1 VDDADRRLLN
11 ELQRDN
17 TRSVAALA
25 AVVGLTPQTCH
36 RRLQR
41 LRESGLIL
49 REAALV
55 DQGRSPR
62 PVTAIIE
69 VALERLNDGV
79 RAAFEETMRS
89 ADDVLACYAVSG
101 PNDYVLTVALADV
114 ADYSRFVHE
123 HLVENPGV
131 KHFKGTLSVV
141 TVKQTTVIDF

>member
-17 TRSVAALA
+17 TRSAAALA
-25 AVVGLTPQTCH
+25 AAVGLTPQTCH

-55 DQGRSPR
+55 DQRRSPR

-79 RAAFEETMRS
+79 RAAFEARMQE
-89 ADDVLACYAVSG
+89 ACDVLACYAVSG
-101 PNDYVLTVALADV
+101 PNDYILTVALADV
-114 ADYSRFVHE
+114 ADYSRFVHQ
-123 HLVENPGV
+123 HLAEDPGV

>member
-25 AVVGLTPQTCH
+25 AAVGLTPQTCH

-55 DQGRSPR
+55 DQARSPR

-79 RAAFEETMRS
+79 RAAFEERMRE

-101 PNDYVLTVALADV
+101 PNDYILTVALADV
-114 ADYSRFVHE
+114 ADYSRFVHQ
-123 HLVENPGV
+123 HLVDHPGV